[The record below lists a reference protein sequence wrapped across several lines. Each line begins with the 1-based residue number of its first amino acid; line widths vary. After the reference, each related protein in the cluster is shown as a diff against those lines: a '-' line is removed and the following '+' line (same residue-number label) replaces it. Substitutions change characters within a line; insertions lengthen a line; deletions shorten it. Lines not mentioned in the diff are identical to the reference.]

1 MAKVVITD
9 YEYPDIEAE
18 KRIISG
24 AGHELLGYHAENE
37 AELMSVT
44 RDADAVIVQCAG
56 ITRKIVE
63 NLAHCR
69 MIIKYG
75 VGINNID
82 AAAATER
89 GIWVCNVPDYGL
101 DEVSAHASALILSL
115 ARKLPAA
122 DRAMKQGGFGN
133 SHFRPL
139 SRFAGSTLG
148 IVGFGAIGSLVAR
161 KMGGFSLRILAYDP
175 FFDQEKAK
183 ALGVEA
189 ASFETLCRESD
200 FITVHCPLYDRTEHM
215 FNRAVFQSMKKTAY
229 FVNTSRGGVVR
240 EEDLIAALESGEIAG
255 AGIDVYETE
264 PPKAGNRLLSLPNVI
279 CTGHVAWYSEEA
291 IVALQRK
298 AAEEVVNVLA
308 GNKPF
313 HPCNQVAS

>member
-18 KRIISG
+18 KKIIGG
-24 AGHELLGYHAENE
+24 AGHELLDYQAKSE
-37 AELMSVT
+37 AELMRIT
-44 RDADAVIVQCAG
+44 KDADAVVTQYAPIN
-56 ITRKIVE
+56 RKVIE

-75 VGINNID
+75 IGINNID
-82 AAAATER
+82 ADAATER

-101 DEVSAHASALILSL
+101 DEVSTHAVALILSL

-122 DRAMKQGGFGN
+122 DRAMKQGKFGIA
-133 SHFRPL
+133 HLRPL
-139 SRFAGSTLG
+139 TRFAGSTLG
-148 IVGFGAIGSLVAR
+148 IVGFGALGRLVAK
-161 KMGGFSLRILAYDP
+161 KMSAFSLRILAYDP
-175 FFDQEKAK
+175 FLDQEQAK
-183 ALGVEA
+183 ALGVEP

-200 FITVHCPLYDRTEHM
+200 YITAHCPHNKHTEHL

-240 EEDLIAALESGEIAG
+240 EEDLIAALEAGEIAG
-255 AGIDVYETE
+255 AGLDVYEIE
-264 PPKAGNRLLSLPNVI
+264 PPKPDNKLLSLPNVI
-279 CTGHVAWYSEEA
+279 CTGHGAWYSEQA
-291 IVALQRK
+291 IAALQRK

-313 HPCNQVAS
+313 HPCNKI